1 MIIFICDGYDDDD
14 EDYEDEDDA
23 YWRIEVMRII

>member
-1 MIIFICDGYDDDD
+1 MIIFICDGYDDD

-23 YWRIEVMRII
+23 YWRIEVMRIIE